1 MKNSN
6 MKWMIPII
14 LTLVYFTIVKFY
26 VEYIINREV
35 NEAIQLVASLVVIA
49 YSIWQ
54 ITFIINFIKKL

>member
-6 MKWMIPII
+6 IKWMIPITLI
-14 LTLVYFTIVKFY
+14 LVYTTVINFY
-26 VEYIINREV
+26 FEYIINREV
-35 NEAIQLVASLVVIA
+35 SPFLQLVTSLVVIA

>member
-35 NEAIQLVASLVVIA
+35 NEAIQLVASLGVIA